1 MNIKDTIQAIVK
13 NLKSIDGT
21 WIDYATL
28 GIMKRVQKSVI
39 NGVYAVFVFLM
50 VLVIGLSVLSYS
62 SMKSLNNNV
71 AYITGVPLD
80 LITSVNII
88 ENNVLSLDIAL
99 LKALN
104 SKASSD
110 LEINQQALAKATNE
124 FNMTYNEFVKS
135 GSENE
140 DILDSISKLSS
151 AVKVYLTNVKDIPI
165 KKKELLDHTNKVL
178 KSKADFQGLLALFKT
193 ELNNYKASTE
203 DAYLHSIIKEL
214 DSYMSLI
221 DNKIYQFLDT
231 QDLKKIE
238 QIESFVKDRLGDVEF
253 AYENIKLEDPNFV
266 NNLGMFFDNY
276 MFNLKD
282 NRGLVHQYKLMVIKQ
297 IELEKAASVAAENI
311 TVMRKQ
317 INGMKNIAEDGMNT
331 AKDESYSVFHNAVIT
346 LVLCLSITIVVAIG
360 MIVLLGKSI
369 SRPMKT
375 IIAALKLIAEGD
387 MTKMIVVKEKNE
399 FAVVSEFINELTVK
413 VGGTLKEITTEAN
426 LVKDSSH
433 NNVGVANEATEA
445 VKSQLSE
452 TITVASA
459 MNEMLATSNEVIQA
473 TVQTSDEMQGVENMA
488 VQTQSIMHDTI
499 VRTEELEN
507 KIQATTDAIQQVNT
521 ISDEIT
527 QVVNIIKSVAG
538 RTNLL
543 ALNAAIEAARAGEYG
558 RGFAVVADEVRN
570 LASATAQST
579 NDIKN
584 MIDKLRVSV
593 DSAVLSAQD
602 CKEAMESTKENANNA
617 NIALDEMKVSL
628 NKINEMTQ
636 MVSAAATEQGQT
648 SESINVNLHHIT
660 EISNENMSKI
670 ETLSMNSTA
679 LAERAN
685 VQAELI
691 AKFKLPKD

>member
-276 MFNLKD
+276 MFNLKE
-282 NRGLVHQYKLMVIKQ
+282 NRGLIHQYKLMVIKQ
-297 IELEKAASVAAENI
+297 IELEKAAAVAAENI

>member
-1 MNIKDTIQAIVK
+1 MNIKDAIQTVVK

-21 WIDYATL
+21 WIDYATF

-71 AYITGVPLD
+71 VYITGLPLE
-80 LITSVNII
+80 LISSVNII

-99 LKALN
+99 LKTLN
-104 SKASSD
+104 SKSISVLDENEKTLSSV
-110 LEINQQALAKATNE
+110 TNE
-124 FNMTYNEFVKS
+124 FNLTYNNFVKV

-151 AVKVYLTNVKDIPI
+151 AAKLYLSSVKDIPV
-165 KKKELLDHTNKVL
+165 KKRELLEHTNKVL
-178 KSKADFQGLLALFKT
+178 KSKADFQGLLALFKS
-193 ELNNYKASTE
+193 EINNYRANAEDPYIASVV
-203 DAYLHSIIKEL
+203 KEVE
-214 DSYMSLI
+214 SYMSLI
-221 DNKIYQFLDT
+221 DNKVYQFLDA

-238 QIESFVKDRLGDVEF
+238 DIESFIKDRLGDIEIG
-253 AYENIKLEDPNFV
+253 YENVQLEDPEFK

-276 MFNLKD
+276 LFNLKD
-282 NRGLVHQYKLMVIKQ
+282 NRGLISQYKLMIIKQ
-297 IELEKAASVAAENI
+297 LELEKAAEIAAENI
-311 TVMRKQ
+311 TIMRKE
-317 INGMKNIAEDGMNT
+317 IKIMKNTAEKGMNT
-331 AKDESYSVFHNAVIT
+331 AKDESYLVFHNAVIT
-346 LVLCLSITIVVAIG
+346 LVLCLSITVCIAIG

-375 IIAALKLIAEGD
+375 IIAALKLIADGD

-399 FAVVSEFINELTVK
+399 FAVVSEYINDLTVK
-413 VGGTLKEITTEAN
+413 VGGTLKEITQEAFSVQEASN
-426 LVKDSSH
+426 S
-433 NNVGVANEATEA
+433 NVGVANEATDA

-488 VQTQSIMHDTI
+488 QQTQSIMHDTI
-499 VRTEELEN
+499 LRTEELEN

-558 RGFAVVADEVRN
+558 RGFAVVADEVRK

-584 MIDKLRVSV
+584 MIDKLRFSV

-602 CKEAMESTKENANNA
+602 CKDAMESTKENANNA
-617 NIALDEMKVSL
+617 NIAIDEMKVSL

-648 SESINVNLHHIT
+648 SESINMNLHHIT

-670 ETLSMNSTA
+670 ETLSINSTE
-679 LAERAN
+679 LAQRAN
-685 VQAELI
+685 VQAQLI

>member
-110 LEINQQALAKATNE
+110 LELNQQALVKATNE

>member
-110 LEINQQALAKATNE
+110 LELNQQALAKATNE

-151 AVKVYLTNVKDIPI
+151 AVKVYLINVKDIPI

>member
-28 GIMKRVQKSVI
+28 GILKRVQKSVI

-62 SMKSLNNNV
+62 SMKSLNYNV
-71 AYITGVPLD
+71 VYITGMPLN
-80 LITSVNII
+80 LITNVNII

-99 LKALN
+99 LKTLN
-104 SKASSD
+104 SKAIGD
-110 LEINQQALAKATNE
+110 LESNQRALSKVTNE
-124 FNMTYNEFVKS
+124 FNMTYNEFVKA

-140 DILDSISKLSS
+140 DIMGNITKLSS
-151 AVKVYLTNVKDIPI
+151 AVRLYLTSVKDIPL
-165 KKKELLDHTNKVL
+165 KKKELLEHTNKVL
-178 KSKADFQGLLALFKT
+178 KSKADFQGLLSLFKS
-193 ELNNYKASTE
+193 EINNYKAGTE
-203 DAYLHSIIKEL
+203 DAYLHSVIKEIE
-214 DSYMSLI
+214 SYMSLI

-238 QIESFVKDRLGDVEF
+238 QIEQFIKDRLGDVEYG
-253 AYENIKLEDPNFV
+253 YENIQLDDPNIK
-266 NNLGMFFDNY
+266 NNLGMYFDNY
-276 MFNLKD
+276 FFNIKD
-282 NRGLVHQYKLMVIKQ
+282 NRGLVSQYKLMVIQQ
-297 IELEKAASVAAENI
+297 IELEKAAEVAAENI
-311 TVMRKQ
+311 TIMRKE
-317 INGMKNIAEDGMNT
+317 INAMKNTAERGMNV

-346 LVLCLSITIVVAIG
+346 LVLCLSIIIVVAIG

-648 SESINVNLHHIT
+648 TESINVNLHHIT
-660 EISNENMSKI
+660 EISNDNMSKI

>member
-28 GIMKRVQKSVI
+28 GILKRVQKSVI

-50 VLVIGLSVLSYS
+50 VLVIGLSVLNYS

-71 AYITGVPLD
+71 VYITGMPLN
-80 LITSVNII
+80 LITNVNII

-99 LKALN
+99 LKTLN
-104 SKASSD
+104 SKAIGDFES
-110 LEINQQALAKATNE
+110 NQRALSKVTNE
-124 FNMTYNEFVKS
+124 FNMTYNEFVKA

-140 DILDSISKLSS
+140 DIMGSITKLSS
-151 AVKVYLTNVKDIPI
+151 AVRLYLTSLKDIPL
-165 KKKELLDHTNKVL
+165 KKKELLEYTNKVL
-178 KSKADFQGLLALFKT
+178 KSKADFQGLLSLFKS
-193 ELNNYKASTE
+193 EINNYKVGTE
-203 DAYLHSIIKEL
+203 DAYLHSVIKEIE
-214 DSYMSLI
+214 SYMSLI

-238 QIESFVKDRLGDVEF
+238 QIEQFIKDRLGDVEYG
-253 AYENIKLEDPNFV
+253 YENIQLDDPNIK
-266 NNLGMFFDNY
+266 NNLGMYFDNY
-276 MFNLKD
+276 FFNIKD
-282 NRGLVHQYKLMVIKQ
+282 NRGLVSQYKLMVIKQ
-297 IELEKAASVAAENI
+297 IELEKAAEVAVENI
-311 TVMRKQ
+311 TIMRKE
-317 INGMKNIAEDGMNT
+317 INAMKNTAERGMNV

-426 LVKDSSH
+426 LVKGSSH

-527 QVVNIIKSVAG
+527 QVVNIIRSVAG

-648 SESINVNLHHIT
+648 TESINVNLHHIT
-660 EISNENMSKI
+660 EISNDNMSKI

>member
-110 LEINQQALAKATNE
+110 LELNQQALVKATNE

-297 IELEKAASVAAENI
+297 IDLEKAASVAAENI

>member
-1 MNIKDTIQAIVK
+1 
-13 NLKSIDGT
+13 
-21 WIDYATL
+21 
-28 GIMKRVQKSVI
+28 
-39 NGVYAVFVFLM
+39 M

-110 LEINQQALAKATNE
+110 LELNQQALAKATNE

-297 IELEKAASVAAENI
+297 IDLEKAASVAAENI

-445 VKSQLSE
+445 VKS
-452 TITVASA
+452 
-459 MNEMLATSNEVIQA
+459 
-473 TVQTSDEMQGVENMA
+473 
-488 VQTQSIMHDTI
+488 
-499 VRTEELEN
+499 
-507 KIQATTDAIQQVNT
+507 
-521 ISDEIT
+521 
-527 QVVNIIKSVAG
+527 
-538 RTNLL
+538 
-543 ALNAAIEAARAGEYG
+543 
-558 RGFAVVADEVRN
+558 
-570 LASATAQST
+570 
-579 NDIKN
+579 
-584 MIDKLRVSV
+584 
-593 DSAVLSAQD
+593 
-602 CKEAMESTKENANNA
+602 
-617 NIALDEMKVSL
+617 
-628 NKINEMTQ
+628 
-636 MVSAAATEQGQT
+636 
-648 SESINVNLHHIT
+648 
-660 EISNENMSKI
+660 
-670 ETLSMNSTA
+670 
-679 LAERAN
+679 
-685 VQAELI
+685 
-691 AKFKLPKD
+691 

>member
-1 MNIKDTIQAIVK
+1 
-13 NLKSIDGT
+13 
-21 WIDYATL
+21 
-28 GIMKRVQKSVI
+28 
-39 NGVYAVFVFLM
+39 
-50 VLVIGLSVLSYS
+50 
-62 SMKSLNNNV
+62 
-71 AYITGVPLD
+71 
-80 LITSVNII
+80 
-88 ENNVLSLDIAL
+88 
-99 LKALN
+99 
-104 SKASSD
+104 
-110 LEINQQALAKATNE
+110 
-124 FNMTYNEFVKS
+124 MTYNEFVKS

-297 IELEKAASVAAENI
+297 IDLEKAASVAAENI

>member
-110 LEINQQALAKATNE
+110 LELNQQALAKATNE

-660 EISNENMSKI
+660 EISNENMIRI

>member
-28 GIMKRVQKSVI
+28 GILKRVQKSVI

-71 AYITGVPLD
+71 VYITGMPLN
-80 LITSVNII
+80 LITNVNII

-99 LKALN
+99 LKTLN
-104 SKASSD
+104 SKAIGD
-110 LEINQQALAKATNE
+110 LESNQRALSKVTNE
-124 FNMTYNEFVKS
+124 FNMTYNEFVKA

-140 DILDSISKLSS
+140 DIMGSITKLSS
-151 AVKVYLTNVKDIPI
+151 AVRLYLTSVKDIPL
-165 KKKELLDHTNKVL
+165 KKKELLEHTNKVL
-178 KSKADFQGLLALFKT
+178 KSKADFQGLLSLFKS
-193 ELNNYKASTE
+193 EINNYKAGTE
-203 DAYLHSIIKEL
+203 DAYLHSVIKEIE
-214 DSYMSLI
+214 SYMSLI

-238 QIESFVKDRLGDVEF
+238 QIEQFIKDRLGDVEYG
-253 AYENIKLEDPNFV
+253 YENIQLDDPNIK
-266 NNLGMFFDNY
+266 NNLGMYFDNY
-276 MFNLKD
+276 FFNIKD
-282 NRGLVHQYKLMVIKQ
+282 NRGLVSQYKLMVIKQ
-297 IELEKAASVAAENI
+297 IELEKAAEVAAENI
-311 TVMRKQ
+311 TIMRKE
-317 INGMKNIAEDGMNT
+317 INSMKNTAERGMNV

-488 VQTQSIMHDTI
+488 VQTQTIMHDTI

-648 SESINVNLHHIT
+648 TESINVNLHHIT
-660 EISNENMSKI
+660 EISNDNMSKI